1 MGKFASKICLSAI
14 ASLILPS
21 LTWAAGLGKLSVL
34 SQLGQ
39 PLRAEIEIV
48 SLQKG
53 EGDTLGARLAA
64 GEVFRQAN
72 IDLNPALMSVKFA
85 VQRRPNGQYVMT
97 LTSGQPINEP
107 FIDVLVELNWANGR
121 LVREYTF
128 LLDPPE
134 YAGPPKLKA
143 LQAAQPS
150 STELSEP
157 LASAPSAEPLTPAEP
172 IALVP
177 LGEPPE
183 DSAPAEPI
191 APAQIRAAET
201 GAPAQDAGESASPA
215 PAQVQVLPAEVNPA
229 EPVPAQVD
237 AAPAAPA
244 PSGLVQE
251 FGVSDVYEVVR
262 GDTLSKI
269 AIRNR
274 VEGVTFQQMLVALF
288 RANKEAFVADNMNR
302 LRAGKIISIP
312 DKDVAG
318 AVAPADARRIVSAQY
333 ADFNEY
339 RRRLGIA
346 VASTPGSQGGRQV
359 SGQISAPKEEKPMS
373 SKEAPKD
380 ELRLSRADDA
390 KRGAKAAGT
399 AAADDLAAKDNA
411 LKEAQERIAL
421 LEKNLQDM
429 QKLAQ
434 IKSQTG
440 AQLQQQ
446 AEAAKAASAAKASE
460 PAKVAPAGKA
470 EAPKAPEPAKAAAK
484 APAEAAKAPEP
495 AKAPLAAKAPEATT
509 VPEPAKAPEAA
520 KASAAPKAPE
530 SAKAPEPAKAPEGT
544 KATETTKAPEPAKTP
559 ESAAKAPEPAK
570 AEVAK
575 AAPKTKAAPAPP
587 PIEVSFVD
595 ELLDDPY
602 KLGGTGVA
610 AILLVG
616 YAAYRWR
623 RKRNS
628 QFENSIMSVVP
639 SDADSVLGSVGGRNV
654 DTSSSSLQSDFSQGG
669 VSKADT
675 EEIDPIAEADVYMA
689 YGRDAQAEEI
699 LRDALAK
706 DSSRQAIRVKLLEIY
721 ANRKDT
727 RSFEAAANELRAAT
741 GGRGAEWEKVA
752 GLGLSIDPAN
762 ALYGG
767 KPGNAPHRFNETAQ
781 MPAFSTGTTQMP
793 AFSTG
798 TTQMP
803 ALSTSTQ
810 PAVEPAAPLNI
821 DFDIG
826 AATSGG
832 SAPLP
837 DLDLGVGSASSAESA
852 AGLDFDL
859 GLGGDKSAA
868 GTAAS
873 AVSAAAPLSIDFDLP
888 IGDKPGQSTSADAA
902 PGASPGSATDLG
914 AIDFDLGT
922 PSGGGEVKTEVPEP
936 PSVDLA
942 AISLDLGTPG
952 SGNGSGSVPDARWQE
967 VATKLDLAKAYEEMG
982 DKDGARE
989 LLKEVVKEGDT
1000 AQQQQAQTMLQAL
1013 G

>member
-1 MGKFASKICLSAI
+1 MG
-14 ASLILPS
+14 LILPS
-21 LTWAAGLGKLSVL
+21 LAWAAGLGKLSVL
-34 SQLGQ
+34 STLGQ

-48 SLQKG
+48 SLQRG
-53 EGDTLGARLAA
+53 EGDTLGARLAS
-64 GEVFRQAN
+64 GEIFRQAN
-72 IDLNPALMSVKFA
+72 IDLNPALLSVKFA
-85 VQRRPNGQYVMT
+85 VQRRPSGQYVMS

-107 FIDVLVELNWANGR
+107 FIDMLVELNWANGR

-134 YAGPPKLKA
+134 YAGPPKLKS
-143 LQAAQPS
+143 LQAAQPP

-172 IALVP
+172 IVLVP

-183 DSAPAEPI
+183 QSAAAEPI
-191 APAQIRAAET
+191 APARVAPAET
-201 GAPAQDAGESASPA
+201 GTPAQEAVGES
-215 PAQVQVLPAEVNPA
+215 PAQVEVLPAEVKPA

-237 AAPAAPA
+237 AAPAAQAPA
-244 PSGLVQE
+244 GLVQE
-251 FGVSDVYEVVR
+251 FGVSDIYEVVR

-269 AIRNR
+269 AIRNQ
-274 VEGVTFQQMLVALF
+274 VEGVTLQQMLVALF
-288 RANKEAFVADNMNR
+288 RANQEAFVADNMNR

-312 DKDVAG
+312 DKGAAG
-318 AVAPADARRIVSAQY
+318 AVAAADARRIVSAQY

-339 RRRLGIA
+339 RRSLGIA
-346 VASTPGSQGGRQV
+346 VASAPASQGGRQA
-359 SGQISAPKEEKPMS
+359 SGQISAPKEEKPVP
-373 SKEAPKD
+373 SKEPPKD

-411 LKEAQERIAL
+411 LKEANERIAL
-421 LEKNLQDM
+421 LQKNLDDM

-434 IKSQTG
+434 LKSQTG

-446 AEAAKAASAAKASE
+446 AEAAKAASAAKAPE

-470 EAPKAPEPAKAAAK
+470 EAPKAL
-484 APAEAAKAPEP
+484 EP
-495 AKAPLAAKAPEATT
+495 AKAPLAAKTPEVAKA
-509 VPEPAKAPEAA
+509 PEPAKAPEAA
-520 KASAAPKAPE
+520 KVSAAAKTPEGTKAPE
-530 SAKAPEPAKAPEGT
+530 SAKAPEGAKAPE
-544 KATETTKAPEPAKTP
+544 
-559 ESAAKAPEPAK
+559 AAKAPEPAK
-570 AEVAK
+570 TEVAK
-575 AAPKTKAAPAPP
+575 AAPKAAAKAAPAPP
-587 PIEVSFVD
+587 PIEASFVD
-595 ELLDDPY
+595 ELLDNPIA
-602 KLGGTGVA
+602 LGGAGVA
-610 AILLVG
+610 GLLLVG
-616 YAAYRWR
+616 YATFAWR

-639 SDADSVLGSVGGRNV
+639 SDADSVLGSAGGRNV

-669 VSKADT
+669 VGKPDT

-699 LRDALAK
+699 LKDALAK

-721 ANRKDT
+721 ANRKDA
-727 RSFEAAANELRAAT
+727 RSFEMAANELRAAT

-752 GLGLSIDPAN
+752 RLGLSIDPSN

-767 KPGNAPHRFNETAQ
+767 KPGNVPQGFNETAQ
-781 MPAFSTGTTQMP
+781 MPAFSTNSMTQMP
-793 AFSTG
+793 AFST
-798 TTQMP
+798 
-803 ALSTSTQ
+803 STQ
-810 PAVEPAAPLNI
+810 PPLEPAAPLNI

-837 DLDLGVGSASSAESA
+837 DLDLGVGSAAAESG

-859 GLGGDKSAA
+859 GLGAGKSAAA
-868 GTAAS
+868 GTAAAAI
-873 AVSAAAPLSIDFDLP
+873 AVPAAEPLSIDFDLP
-888 IGDKPGQSTSADAA
+888 MGDKPAHPTSADPAPDAA
-902 PGASPGSATDLG
+902 AASAADLG
-914 AIDFDLGT
+914 GIDFDLGI
-922 PSGGGEVKTEVPEP
+922 PSGGGEAKTEVPKTS
-936 PSVDLA
+936 SVDLA

-952 SGNGSGSVPDARWQE
+952 SGNGSGGAPDARWQE

>member
-1 MGKFASKICLSAI
+1 
-14 ASLILPS
+14 
-21 LTWAAGLGKLSVL
+21 
-34 SQLGQ
+34 
-39 PLRAEIEIV
+39 
-48 SLQKG
+48 
-53 EGDTLGARLAA
+53 
-64 GEVFRQAN
+64 
-72 IDLNPALMSVKFA
+72 
-85 VQRRPNGQYVMT
+85 
-97 LTSGQPINEP
+97 
-107 FIDVLVELNWANGR
+107 
-121 LVREYTF
+121 
-128 LLDPPE
+128 
-134 YAGPPKLKA
+134 
-143 LQAAQPS
+143 
-150 STELSEP
+150 
-157 LASAPSAEPLTPAEP
+157 
-172 IALVP
+172 
-177 LGEPPE
+177 
-183 DSAPAEPI
+183 
-191 APAQIRAAET
+191 
-201 GAPAQDAGESASPA
+201 
-215 PAQVQVLPAEVNPA
+215 
-229 EPVPAQVD
+229 
-237 AAPAAPA
+237 
-244 PSGLVQE
+244 
-251 FGVSDVYEVVR
+251 
-262 GDTLSKI
+262 
-269 AIRNR
+269 
-274 VEGVTFQQMLVALF
+274 VALF
-288 RANKEAFVADNMNR
+288 RANQDAFVANNMNR

-312 DKDVAG
+312 DKDA
-318 AVAPADARRIVSAQY
+318 AVAVAHADARRIVSAQY

-346 VASTPGSQGGRQV
+346 VASTPGSQGGRQI
-359 SGQISAPKEEKPMS
+359 SGQISAPKEEKPVP
-373 SKEAPKD
+373 SKEPPKD
-380 ELRLSRADDA
+380 ELRLSRADDV

-446 AEAAKAASAAKASE
+446 AEAAKAAPAAKASE
-460 PAKVAPAGKA
+460 PAKAAPVAKA
-470 EAPKAPEPAKAAAK
+470 EAPKAPEPAKAAPKALEAAKVPEVAK
-484 APAEAAKAPEP
+484 APA
-495 AKAPLAAKAPEATT
+495 
-509 VPEPAKAPEAA
+509 PAKAPEAA
-520 KASAAPKAPE
+520 KASAAEKTPEVAKGPEPAKAPE
-530 SAKAPEPAKAPEGT
+530 GAKAPETTKAPEPAKAPESPV
-544 KATETTKAPEPAKTP
+544 KVPEPAKP
-559 ESAAKAPEPAK
+559 APKA
-570 AEVAK
+570 VAK
-575 AAPKTKAAPAPP
+575 AKAAPAPP

-595 ELLDDPY
+595 ELLDDPL

-610 AILLVG
+610 VVLLAG

-639 SDADSVLGSVGGRNV
+639 SDADSVLGSAGGRNV

-669 VSKADT
+669 VVGKADT

-721 ANRKDT
+721 ANRKDA

-767 KPGNAPHRFNETAQ
+767 RPGNPALRFNE
-781 MPAFSTGTTQMP
+781 TTQMP
-793 AFSTG
+793 AFSTS
-798 TTQMP
+798 TAQVP
-803 ALSTSTQ
+803 AFSTGTQ
-810 PAVEPAAPLNI
+810 PTLEPAAPLNI

-868 GTAAS
+868 AG
-873 AVSAAAPLSIDFDLP
+873 SAAARSIPASEPLSIDFDLP
-888 IGDKPGQSTSADAA
+888 MGDKPGEPASVDAA
-902 PGASPGSATDLG
+902 PGAFPASVADLG

-922 PSGGGEVKTEVPEP
+922 PSGAGGARTEAPNP
-936 PSVDLA
+936 SSVDLA
-942 AISLDLGTPG
+942 EISLDLGTPG
-952 SGNGSGSVPDARWQE
+952 SGNGSGGVPDARWQE

-1000 AQQQQAQTMLQAL
+1000 AQQQQAKTMLQAL

>member
-1 MGKFASKICLSAI
+1 V
-14 ASLILPS
+14 SLILPS
-21 LTWAAGLGKLSVL
+21 LAWAAGLGKLSVL

-48 SLQKG
+48 SLQRG

-64 GEVFRQAN
+64 GELFRQAN
-72 IDLNPALMSVKFA
+72 IDLNPALLSVKFA
-85 VQRRPNGQYVMT
+85 VQRRPGGQYVMA

-107 FIDVLVELNWANGR
+107 FIDMLVELNWANGR

-134 YAGPPKLKA
+134 YASPRKRGSLR
-143 LQAAQPS
+143 AAQP
-150 STELSEP
+150 
-157 LASAPSAEPLTPAEP
+157 AAEPEP
-172 IALVP
+172 IALAP
-177 LGEPPE
+177 PASDEPV
-183 DSAPAEPI
+183 APALPVLARVPASPDTPAEATAPTQT
-191 APAQIRAAET
+191 AVVELAPPAPDAGGGSDPAQA
-201 GAPAQDAGESASPA
+201 D
-215 PAQVQVLPAEVNPA
+215 VQVLPAEVKPA
-229 EPVPAQVD
+229 EPVLAPVD
-237 AAPAAPA
+237 AEPAVPA
-244 PSGLVQE
+244 LTLVQE
-251 FGVSDVYEVVR
+251 PGISDTYEVVR

-269 AIRNR
+269 AIRNQ
-274 VEGVTFQQMLVALF
+274 VEGVTLQQMLVALF
-288 RANKEAFVADNMNR
+288 RANQEAFVADNMNR

-312 DKDVAG
+312 DKDTTR
-318 AVAPADARRIVSAQY
+318 AVAAADARRIVSAQY

-339 RRRLGIA
+339 RRSLGIA
-346 VASTPGSQGGRQV
+346 VASTPASQGGRQA
-359 SGQISAPKEEKPMS
+359 SGQIAAPKDEKPTP
-373 SKEAPKD
+373 SKEPPKD

-411 LKEAQERIAL
+411 LREATERIAL

-446 AEAAKAASAAKASE
+446 AEAAKAAAA
-460 PAKVAPAGKA
+460 
-470 EAPKAPEPAKAAAK
+470 KAPEPAKAAAK
-484 APAEAAKAPEP
+484 APEVAKAAPEPAKTPPAAAKGPEAAKAPEAARAPEAAKVPEP
-495 AKAPLAAKAPEATT
+495 AKAPLAAKAPE
-509 VPEPAKAPEAA
+509 VAKAPE
-520 KASAAPKAPE
+520 PVKAPE
-530 SAKAPEPAKAPEGT
+530 TAKAPEPARAPESIAKAPEPAKAAP
-544 KATETTKAPEPAKTP
+544 KAALK
-559 ESAAKAPEPAK
+559 SAAKAK
-570 AEVAK
+570 A
-575 AAPKTKAAPAPP
+575 APP

-595 ELLDDPY
+595 DLLENPMA
-602 KLGGTGVA
+602 LGGAGVSV
-610 AILLVG
+610 LLLAG
-616 YAAYRWR
+616 YAAYAWR

-654 DTSSSSLQSDFSQGG
+654 DTNVSSLQSDFSQGG
-669 VSKADT
+669 GGKADT

-699 LRDALAK
+699 LKDALAK
-706 DSSRQAIRVKLLEIY
+706 DSTRQAIRVKLLEIY
-721 ANRKDT
+721 ANRKDA
-727 RSFEAAANELRAAT
+727 RSFEAAASELRAAT

-752 GLGLSIDPAN
+752 ALGLSIDPAN

-767 KPGNAPHRFNETAQ
+767 KPGNAPQRFNETAQ
-781 MPAFSTGTTQMP
+781 MPAFGTSTAQMR
-793 AFSTG
+793 AF
-798 TTQMP
+798 
-803 ALSTSTQ
+803 STSTQ
-810 PAVEPAAPLNI
+810 PTLEPAPLNI

-826 AATSGG
+826 ASTSGG
-832 SAPLP
+832 AAPLP
-837 DLDLGVGSASSAESA
+837 DLDLGIGSASAEPA

-859 GLGGDKSAA
+859 GLGADKTATV
-868 GTAAS
+868 GTAAAGS
-873 AVSAAAPLSIDFDLP
+873 AIPAAEPSLSIDFDLP
-888 IGDKPGQSTSADAA
+888 IGDKLVLPASADAGPGVTAA
-902 PGASPGSATDLG
+902 PASDLG

-922 PSGGGEVKTEVPEP
+922 PTGGGEAKAPMAP
-936 PSVDLA
+936 PVDLA
-942 AISLDLGTPG
+942 AISLDLGAPG
-952 SGNGSGSVPDARWQE
+952 GNGSGAPDARWQE

>member
-1 MGKFASKICLSAI
+1 V
-14 ASLILPS
+14 SLILPS
-21 LTWAAGLGKLSVL
+21 LASAAGLGKLSVL

-48 SLQKG
+48 SLQRG

-64 GEVFRQAN
+64 GELFRQAN
-72 IDLNPALMSVKFA
+72 IDLNPALLSVKFA
-85 VQRRPNGQYVMT
+85 VQRRPGGQYVMT
-97 LTSGQPINEP
+97 LTSGQPVNEP
-107 FIDVLVELNWANGR
+107 FIDMLVELNWANGR

-134 YAGPPKLKA
+134 YAGPRKRGPPR
-143 LQAAQPS
+143 AAQP
-150 STELSEP
+150 
-157 LASAPSAEPLTPAEP
+157 LAADGLEP
-172 IALVP
+172 IALAPPAPDDPIALAPPVLELVP
-177 LGEPPE
+177 APPE
-183 DSAPAEPI
+183 APAEPSTPSQTAVVEL
-191 APAQIRAAET
+191 APP
-201 GAPAQDAGESASPA
+201 APDAGGGSEPVQAD
-215 PAQVQVLPAEVNPA
+215 VQVLPADVKPA
-229 EPVPAQVD
+229 EPVLGPVD
-237 AAPAAPA
+237 AEPALP
-244 PSGLVQE
+244 GLTKLVQE
-251 FGVSDVYEVVR
+251 PGISDSYEVVR

-269 AIRNR
+269 AVRNQ
-274 VEGVTFQQMLVALF
+274 VEGVTLQQMLVALF
-288 RANKEAFVADNMNR
+288 RANQEAFVADNMNR
-302 LRAGKIISIP
+302 LRAGKIINIP
-312 DKDVAG
+312 DKDTTR
-318 AVAPADARRIVSAQY
+318 AVAAADARRIVSAQY

-339 RRRLGIA
+339 RRSLGIA
-346 VASTPGSQGGRQV
+346 VASTPASQGGRQA
-359 SGQISAPKEEKPMS
+359 SGQIGAPKDETPVPP
-373 SKEAPKD
+373 KEPTKD

-390 KRGAKAAGT
+390 KRSAKAAGT

-411 LKEAQERIAL
+411 LKEARERIAL

-446 AEAAKAASAAKASE
+446 AEAAKSAAAAKPSDPAKAAAAAKAEAPKAPE
-460 PAKVAPAGKA
+460 PAKAVAKA
-470 EAPKAPEPAKAAAK
+470 EAPKAPEPAKAAPK
-484 APAEAAKAPEP
+484 APEVAKPPEP
-495 AKAPLAAKAPEATT
+495 AKAKAPE
-509 VPEPAKAPEAA
+509 V
-520 KASAAPKAPE
+520 
-530 SAKAPEPAKAPEGT
+530 AKAPEPAKAPESA
-544 KATETTKAPEPAKTP
+544 KAPETAKAPEPAKTP
-559 ESAAKAPEPAK
+559 ESAAKAPEVAKAPEPAK
-570 AEVAK
+570 ASPKAAAK
-575 AAPKTKAAPAPP
+575 AKSKAAPP

-595 ELLDDPY
+595 ELLDNPMA
-602 KLGGTGVA
+602 LGGAGVSM
-610 AILLVG
+610 LLLAG
-616 YAAYRWR
+616 YAAYAWR

-654 DTSSSSLQSDFSQGG
+654 DTSASSIQSDFGQGG
-669 VSKADT
+669 ASKADT

-699 LRDALAK
+699 LKDALAK

-721 ANRKDT
+721 ANRKDA

-741 GGRGAEWEKVA
+741 GGHGAEWEKVA

-767 KPGNAPHRFNETAQ
+767 KPGTAPHRFNETAQ
-781 MPAFSTGTTQMP
+781 MPAFGTSTAQMP
-793 AFSTG
+793 AFST
-798 TTQMP
+798 
-803 ALSTSTQ
+803 ST
-810 PAVEPAAPLNI
+810 EPSLEDAAPLNI

-826 AATSGG
+826 ASTSGG
-832 SAPLP
+832 AAPLP
-837 DLDLGVGSASSAESA
+837 DLDLGIGSASAAESA

-859 GLGGDKSAA
+859 GLGADKTATVGA
-868 GTAAS
+868 PVAAS
-873 AVSAAAPLSIDFDLP
+873 AVPPSEPALSIDFDLP
-888 IGDKPGQSTSADAA
+888 MGDKPAA
-902 PGASPGSATDLG
+902 PAVSSAPASDLG
-914 AIDFDLGT
+914 TIDFDLGT
-922 PSGGGEVKTEVPEP
+922 PSGGGDAKTPAA

-952 SGNGSGSVPDARWQE
+952 GNGSGGVPDARWQE

>member
-1 MGKFASKICLSAI
+1 
-14 ASLILPS
+14 
-21 LTWAAGLGKLSVL
+21 
-34 SQLGQ
+34 
-39 PLRAEIEIV
+39 
-48 SLQKG
+48 
-53 EGDTLGARLAA
+53 
-64 GEVFRQAN
+64 
-72 IDLNPALMSVKFA
+72 
-85 VQRRPNGQYVMT
+85 MT

-134 YAGPPKLKA
+134 YAGPPKLKP
-143 LQAAQPS
+143 LQAAQLPAA
-150 STELSEP
+150 ELSEP
-157 LASAPSAEPLTPAEP
+157 VALAP
-172 IALVP
+172 
-177 LGEPPE
+177 
-183 DSAPAEPI
+183 PAEPI
-191 APAQIRAAET
+191 APASLPEPVPAAQGASAEPIAPAQVASAET
-201 GAPAQDAGESASPA
+201 GAPAQETAGESASPT

-229 EPVPAQVD
+229 EPVPVQVD
-237 AAPAAPA
+237 AALAAPPPA
-244 PSGLVQE
+244 KLVRE
-251 FGVSDVYEVVR
+251 FGISDIYEVVR

-274 VEGVTFQQMLVALF
+274 VEGVSLQQMLVALF

-312 DKDVAG
+312 DKDAAG
-318 AVAPADARRIVSAQY
+318 AAPAADARRIVSAQY

-339 RRRLGIA
+339 RRSLGIA
-346 VASTPGSQGGRQV
+346 VASTPASQGGRQA
-359 SGQISAPKEEKPMS
+359 SGQISAPKEEKPVP
-373 SKEAPKD
+373 SKEPPKD

-390 KRGAKAAGT
+390 KRGGKAAGT

-446 AEAAKAASAAKASE
+446 AEAAKAASAAKATE
-460 PAKVAPAGKA
+460 PAKVAPAAKA
-470 EAPKAPEPAKAAAK
+470 EAPKAPEPAKAA
-484 APAEAAKAPEP
+484 PKAPEP
-495 AKAPLAAKAPEATT
+495 AKAPL
-509 VPEPAKAPEAA
+509 PAKA
-520 KASAAPKAPE
+520 
-530 SAKAPEPAKAPEGT
+530 
-544 KATETTKAPEPAKTP
+544 P

-570 AEVAK
+570 TEVAK
-575 AAPKTKAAPAPP
+575 AAPKAAAKAAPAPP
-587 PIEVSFVD
+587 PIDASFVD
-595 ELLDDPY
+595 ELLDNPLA
-602 KLGGTGVA
+602 LGGAGVSV
-610 AILLVG
+610 LLLAG
-616 YAAYRWR
+616 YAAYAWR

-639 SDADSVLGSVGGRNV
+639 SDADSVLGSAGGRNV

-669 VSKADT
+669 VGKADT

-721 ANRKDT
+721 ANRKDV
-727 RSFEAAANELRAAT
+727 RSFEVAANELRAAT

-781 MPAFSTGTTQMP
+781 MPAFSTNTTTRMP
-793 AFSTG
+793 AFST
-798 TTQMP
+798 
-803 ALSTSTQ
+803 STQ
-810 PAVEPAAPLNI
+810 PSLEPAAPLNI
-821 DFDIG
+821 DFDVG

-837 DLDLGVGSASSAESA
+837 DLDLGVGSASSAHPPPPPPSH
-852 AGLDFDL
+852 LR
-859 GLGGDKSAA
+859 LGGDKSAA
-868 GTAAS
+868 VGTAPAS
-873 AVSAAAPLSIDFDLP
+873 AIPSSEPLSIDFDLP
-888 IGDKPGQSTSADAA
+888 MGDKPGLSTSADAA
-902 PGASPGSATDLG
+902 PAASPVSAADLG

-922 PSGGGEVKTEVPEP
+922 PSGGGEEKTEVPNT
-936 PSVDLA
+936 PSVDL
-942 AISLDLGTPG
+942 
-952 SGNGSGSVPDARWQE
+952 
-967 VATKLDLAKAYEEMG
+967 
-982 DKDGARE
+982 
-989 LLKEVVKEGDT
+989 
-1000 AQQQQAQTMLQAL
+1000 
-1013 G
+1013 

>member
-1 MGKFASKICLSAI
+1 MGKFASKTCLVAVV
-14 ASLILPS
+14 SLILPS
-21 LTWAAGLGKLSVL
+21 LAWAAGLGKLSVL
-34 SQLGQ
+34 SALGQ

-48 SLQKG
+48 SLQRS
-53 EGDTLGARLAA
+53 EGDTLGARLAP

-72 IDLNPALMSVKFA
+72 IDLNPALLSVKFA
-85 VQRRPNGQYVMT
+85 VQRRPGGQYVMT

-107 FIDVLVELNWANGR
+107 FIDMLVELNWANGR

-134 YAGPPKLKA
+134 YAGPPKPKPLR
-143 LQAAQPS
+143 AAQLPAA
-150 STELSEP
+150 EPPEP
-157 LASAPSAEPLTPAEP
+157 LASAPSAEPVAPASPLEPVPAAPAASAEP
-172 IALVP
+172 NA
-177 LGEPPE
+177 PP
-183 DSAPAEPI
+183 
-191 APAQIRAAET
+191 RVAAET
-201 GAPAQDAGESASPA
+201 GAPPRETVGESTS
-215 PAQVQVLPAEVNPA
+215 PAQVQVLPAEVKPA
-229 EPVPAQVD
+229 GPVPVQVD
-237 AAPAAPA
+237 AAPAAAAPA
-244 PSGLVQE
+244 GLVQVP
-251 FGVSDVYEVVR
+251 GVSDIYEVVR

-269 AIRNR
+269 AMRNK
-274 VEGVTFQQMLVALF
+274 VEGVTLQQMLVALF
-288 RANKEAFVADNMNR
+288 RANQEAFVADNMNR
-302 LRAGKIISIP
+302 LRAGKIVSIP
-312 DKDVAG
+312 DKDAAG
-318 AVAPADARRIVSAQY
+318 AVAAVDARRIVSAQY

-339 RRRLGIA
+339 RRSLGIA
-346 VASTPGSQGGRQV
+346 VASTPASQAGRQV
-359 SGQISAPKEEKPMS
+359 SGQISAPREEKPVP
-373 SKEAPKD
+373 SKEPPKD

-411 LKEAQERIAL
+411 LKEAKERIAL

-446 AEAAKAASAAKASE
+446 AEAAKAAPAAKATE
-460 PAKVAPAGKA
+460 PAKAAPVAKA
-470 EAPKAPEPAKAAAK
+470 EAPKAPLGAKAAEVAK
-484 APAEAAKAPEP
+484 A
-495 AKAPLAAKAPEATT
+495 
-509 VPEPAKAPEAA
+509 PEPAKAPEAA
-520 KASAAPKAPE
+520 KASAAAKAPE
-530 SAKAPEPAKAPEGT
+530 GAKAPEPAKAPEGA
-544 KATETTKAPEPAKTP
+544 KAPETAKAPEPEKAS
-559 ESAAKAPEPAK
+559 ESAAKAPEPART
-570 AEVAK
+570 EVAK
-575 AAPKTKAAPAPP
+575 AAPKAAAKAAPAPP
-587 PIEVSFVD
+587 PIEASFVD
-595 ELLDDPY
+595 ELLDNPIA
-602 KLGGTGVA
+602 LGGGGVA
-610 AILLVG
+610 VLLLAG
-616 YAAYRWR
+616 YAAYAWR

-639 SDADSVLGSVGGRNV
+639 SDADSVLGSAGGRSV

-669 VSKADT
+669 VGRADT

-699 LRDALAK
+699 LKDALAK

-721 ANRKDT
+721 ANRKDA

-767 KPGNAPHRFNETAQ
+767 KPGNVPQGFNETAQ
-781 MPAFSTGTTQMP
+781 MPA
-793 AFSTG
+793 
-798 TTQMP
+798 

-810 PAVEPAAPLNI
+810 PTLEPAAPLNI

-832 SAPLP
+832 PAPLP
-837 DLDLGVGSASSAESA
+837 DLDLGVGSASPAESA

-859 GLGGDKSAA
+859 GLGGDKSAPV
-868 GTAAS
+868 GTAAAAS
-873 AVSAAAPLSIDFDLP
+873 AIPAAEPLSIDFDLP
-888 IGDKPGQSTSADAA
+888 MGDRADAA
-902 PGASPGSATDLG
+902 PGASAAPAADLG
-914 AIDFDLGT
+914 GIDFDLGT
-922 PSGGGEVKTEVPEP
+922 PTGGSEAKTETPRTP
-936 PSVDLA
+936 AVDLA
-942 AISLDLGTPG
+942 DISLDLGTPG
-952 SGNGSGSVPDARWQE
+952 GGNGSGGAPDARWQE

-989 LLKEVVKEGDT
+989 LLKEVVKEGDS